1 MDWHPLIVHYPIALL
16 PLSPLCDLGA
26 LWLRRRDGHHLA
38 YGLLVLGALAASAAV
53 LSGNAAAEGHWEG
66 RAAAQVMAHEDLAT
80 WTLLLALGT
89 ALGRLPLQLK
99 GPLGGWPLYG
109 WIGVG
114 LLVGVLVVLT
124 GYHGGELVYVHGVGV
139 GVEADG

>member
-16 PLSPLCDLGA
+16 PLSPLCDLAA

-38 YGLLVLGALAASAAV
+38 YGLLVLGTLAACAAV
-53 LSGNAAAEGHWEG
+53 LSGNAAAAGQWQGE
-66 RAAAQVMAHEDLAT
+66 AAVQVSAHEDLAT

-89 ALGRLPLQLK
+89 ALGRLPLHLK
-99 GPLGGWPLYG
+99 GQLSGWPLYM

-114 LLVGVLVVLT
+114 LLVGVLVAWT
-124 GYHGGELVYVHGVGV
+124 GYHGGELVYVHGIGV
-139 GVEADG
+139 KADG